1 MRMICDAFIL
11 QSTSE
16 GSPGIDYVRWKKP
29 VHPGDILTGRA
40 TITTKRQSKSRP
52 DIGFANCRGE
62 LENQRGETVLEL
74 ENTGMFR
81 LRHPEV
87 TA

>member
-1 MRMICDAFIL
+1 MRMVCDAFIL

-16 GSPGIDYVRWKKP
+16 GAPGLEYVRWKKP
-29 VHPGDILTGRA
+29 VRPGDVLTGRA
-40 TITTKRQSKSRP
+40 TITTKRRSKSRP
-52 DIGFANCRGE
+52 TIGFANCRGE
-62 LENQRGETVLEL
+62 LENQKGEIVLEL

-81 LRHPEV
+81 LRHPEA